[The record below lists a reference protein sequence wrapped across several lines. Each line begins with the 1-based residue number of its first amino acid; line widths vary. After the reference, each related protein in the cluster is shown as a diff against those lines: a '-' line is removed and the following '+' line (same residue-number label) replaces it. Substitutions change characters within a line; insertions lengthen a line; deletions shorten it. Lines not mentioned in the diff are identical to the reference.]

1 MNSIKITGRMVAD
14 PELKR
19 TQNDTA
25 VCSFNVAVDRIYS
38 KEKETDFFTVVAW
51 RQTAEFV
58 AKYFAKGRKIL
69 VEGEMQSRK
78 YTDKEGNNRTA
89 WEIKADRVEFCDS
102 KGQTADLTILPPTSL
117 PAERVA
123 KIRLPRLQQMTMGTK
138 TATGTISRFKE
149 RQ

>member
-1 MNSIKITGRMVAD
+1 MNSIKITGRLVAD

-19 TQNDTA
+19 TQNDTP

-38 KEKETDFFTVVAW
+38 KEKEVDFFTVVCW

-89 WEIKADRVEFCDS
+89 WEVRVT
-102 KGQTADLTILPPTSL
+102 GTLMM
-117 PAERVA
+117 
-123 KIRLPRLQQMTMGTK
+123 RLPKLPTRRAARAHLPRPQRMTTGEKK
-138 TATGTISRFKE
+138 TAISRSKE
-149 RQ
+149 GR

>member
-1 MNSIKITGRMVAD
+1 MNSIKITGRLVAD
-14 PELKR
+14 PELKH
-19 TQNDTA
+19 TQNDTP

-78 YTDKEGNNRTA
+78 YTDKEGNNRIA
-89 WEIKADRVEFCDS
+89 WEVKADRVEFCDS
-102 KGQTADLTILPPTSL
+102 KGQGDGSSDNAPTKATNKKSSKSAPPPPTANEDGEEEDGDL
-117 PAERVA
+117 P
-123 KIRLPRLQQMTMGTK
+123 
-138 TATGTISRFKE
+138 F
-149 RQ
+149 

>member
-1 MNSIKITGRMVAD
+1 MNSIKITGRLVAD
-14 PELKR
+14 PELKH
-19 TQNDTA
+19 TQNDTP

-38 KEKETDFFTVVAW
+38 KEKETDFFTVVCW

-102 KGQTADLTILPPTSL
+102 NGQGDGSSDNASAKTTNKKSGKSAPPPPTANDDGEEDDGDL
-117 PAERVA
+117 P
-123 KIRLPRLQQMTMGTK
+123 
-138 TATGTISRFKE
+138 F
-149 RQ
+149 

>member
-1 MNSIKITGRMVAD
+1 MNSIKITGRLVAD
-14 PELKR
+14 PELKH
-19 TQNDTA
+19 TQNDTP

-38 KEKETDFFTVVAW
+38 KEKETDFFTVVCW

-102 KGQTADLTILPPTSL
+102 KGQGDGGSDNASAKTTSKKSGKNAPPPSTTNDDGEEDDGDLP
-117 PAERVA
+117 
-123 KIRLPRLQQMTMGTK
+123 
-138 TATGTISRFKE
+138 F
-149 RQ
+149 

>member
-102 KGQTADLTILPPTSL
+102 KGQTDGGSDDTSSNKSASRKSSKNPPPPPTADDNGDEDGDGDDL
-117 PAERVA
+117 P
-123 KIRLPRLQQMTMGTK
+123 
-138 TATGTISRFKE
+138 F
-149 RQ
+149 

>member
-1 MNSIKITGRMVAD
+1 MNSIKITGRLVAD
-14 PELKR
+14 PELKH
-19 TQNDTA
+19 TQNGTA

-38 KEKETDFFTVVAW
+38 KEKETDFFTVVCW

-58 AKYFAKGRKIL
+58 SKYFTKGRKIL

-102 KGQTADLTILPPTSL
+102 KGQSDGSSDDAPAKATNKKNDKNAPPPPTADEEEEDGELP
-117 PAERVA
+117 
-123 KIRLPRLQQMTMGTK
+123 
-138 TATGTISRFKE
+138 F
-149 RQ
+149 

>member
-1 MNSIKITGRMVAD
+1 MNSIKITGRLVAD
-14 PELKR
+14 PELKH

-38 KEKETDFFTVVAW
+38 KEKETDFFAVVCW

-58 AKYFAKGRKIL
+58 CKYFSKGRKIL

-78 YTDKEGNNRTA
+78 YTDREGNNRIA

-102 KGQTADLTILPPTSL
+102 KGQSDDSADDAPAKTTNKKSSNKKAPPPPTAENDEEDGDGDL
-117 PAERVA
+117 P
-123 KIRLPRLQQMTMGTK
+123 
-138 TATGTISRFKE
+138 F
-149 RQ
+149 